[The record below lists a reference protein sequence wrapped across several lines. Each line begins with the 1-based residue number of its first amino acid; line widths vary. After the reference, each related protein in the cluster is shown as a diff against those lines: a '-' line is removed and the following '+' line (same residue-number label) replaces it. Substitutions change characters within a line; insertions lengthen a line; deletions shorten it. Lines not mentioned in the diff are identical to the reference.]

1 LTIAVPEHH
10 GDRRAALTAS
20 ALVAGA
26 GVCVAVVSA
35 LSSNRSHTSLPP
47 PARSALAFA
56 HPRPLASRARNLARW
71 APVRAAATARRAPD
85 PRALPVTRIDTRTPE
100 TTRNIVQLLG
110 RTRKRAGRLWVR
122 VRLAIL
128 PNGATAW
135 IPRRALGGYVFV
147 HTRLVVDR
155 RRLQA
160 VLFQGRH
167 VVFRARVG
175 IGKPAWPTPRGLFYV
190 RNRLTRY
197 RSPAY
202 GPMAFGTSARSKV
215 LTDWPAGGYVGIHG
229 TDHPELLPGRVSH
242 GCIRMTN
249 RDILRLGRLMPVG
262 TPITVR

>member
-1 LTIAVPEHH
+1 MPEHH
-10 GDRRAALTAS
+10 GLRRAALTAT

-26 GVCVAVVSA
+26 GVCVTVVSV
-35 LSSNRSHTSLPP
+35 LPSNRNHTSLPP

-56 HPRPLASRARNLARW
+56 HPTPLGAGARTPAARW
-71 APVRAAATARRAPD
+71 APVRAGATARRAPHSG
-85 PRALPVTRIDTRTPE
+85 ALPVARVDTRTPE
-100 TTRNIVQLLG
+100 STRNIVQVLG
-110 RTRKRAGRLWVR
+110 RARKRAGRLWVR

-155 RRLQA
+155 RHLQA
-160 VLFQGRH
+160 VLFHGRH

-175 IGKPAWPTPRGLFYV
+175 IGKPAWPTPSGVFYV

-202 GPMAFGTSARSKV
+202 GPIAFGTSARSTM

-242 GCIRMTN
+242 GCIRMAN
-249 RDILRLGRLMPVG
+249 RDIVRLGRLMPVG
-262 TPITVR
+262 TPLTVR

>member
-1 LTIAVPEHH
+1 VTITAPERRRL
-10 GDRRAALTAS
+10 RRAAFVAG
-20 ALVAGA
+20 ALVASA
-26 GVCVAVVSA
+26 GLCVVVVS
-35 LSSNRSHTSLPP
+35 LLTTNRSHTSLPP
-47 PARSALAFA
+47 PPRSALLFGRAT
-56 HPRPLASRARNLARW
+56 PLASDAHLARW
-71 APVRAAATARRAPD
+71 APVSAATIARRAPD
-85 PRALPVTRIDTRTPE
+85 PSAPAVARIGTRTPE
-100 TTRNIVQLLG
+100 RTRNIVGLLG
-110 RTRKRAGRLWVR
+110 RTRGRGGRLWVR

-155 RRLQA
+155 RHLQA
-160 VLFQGRH
+160 VLFRGRH

-175 IGKPAWPTPRGLFYV
+175 IGKPAWPTPRGVFYV

-202 GPMAFGTSARSKV
+202 GPIAFGTSARSTV

-242 GCIRMTN
+242 GCIRMAN

-262 TPITVR
+262 TSLTVR